1 MKVLYIKASPKPK
14 NESVSH
20 RIAEAFIDEYIKNN
34 PEDEVTELNLHDEG
48 CPYVDYKI
56 LCDSFEK
63 KGAMIETANKFIKYD
78 KYIISS
84 PMWNLSVPA
93 ILKSY
98 IDLITVKG
106 VTFEYSRLGIP
117 IGLAKGKKAFYL
129 GARGGGYPFPLSLIA
144 FDMRYIKY
152 IFRFIGIKNFK
163 NFILENVDKSPEK
176 TKQNFE
182 KNLEKVRK
190 LARKF

>member
-14 NESVSH
+14 GKSASH
-20 RIAEAFIDEYIKNN
+20 RVAEAFIKEYIENN
-34 PEDEVTELNLHDEG
+34 PKDEVVELNLHEEG
-48 CPYVDYKI
+48 CPYVNYEI
-56 LCDSFEK
+56 LCDSFER
-63 KGAMIETANKFIKYD
+63 KGLMVKTANKFVEYD

-84 PMWNLSVPA
+84 PMWNLSIPA

-98 IDLITVKG
+98 IDLITVKEI
-106 VTFEYSRLGIP
+106 TFEYSKLGIP

-129 GARGGGYPFPLSLIA
+129 GSRGGGYPFPLSMIT

-152 IFRFIGIKNFK
+152 IFRFIGIKDFK
-163 NFILENVDKSPEK
+163 SFILENVDKSPEK
-176 TKQNFE
+176 TRQNFE
-182 KNLEKVRK
+182 KKLVEVRK

>member
-14 NESVSH
+14 GESASH
-20 RIAEAFIDEYIKNN
+20 RIAEAFIEEYIKNN

-48 CPYVDYKI
+48 CQYVDYEI
-56 LCDSFEK
+56 LCDSFER
-63 KGAMIETANKFIKYD
+63 KGLMVETANKFMEYD
-78 KYIISS
+78 KFIISS
-84 PMWNLSVPA
+84 PMWNLSIPA
-93 ILKSY
+93 ILKAY

-106 VTFEYSRLGIP
+106 ITFQYSGLGIP

-129 GARGGGYPFPLSLIA
+129 GSRGGGYPFPLSLIA
-144 FDMRYIKY
+144 FDMRYVKY

-182 KNLEKVRK
+182 KNLKKVRK